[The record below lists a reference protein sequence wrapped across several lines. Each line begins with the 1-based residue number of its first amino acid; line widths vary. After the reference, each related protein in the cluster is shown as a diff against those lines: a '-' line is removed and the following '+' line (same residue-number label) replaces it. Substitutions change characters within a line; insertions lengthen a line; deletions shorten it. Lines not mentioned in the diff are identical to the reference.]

1 LNKVKLIINPHA
13 NLGRARQA
21 AEEIRM
27 LAEEL
32 GPVDWEWTERPTQAI
47 EMAFQAAQAGYELV
61 IAGGGDGTAHE
72 VLNGLMRVPEQDR
85 PIFSVLPL
93 GSGND
98 FSYGIGINHQP
109 SEALRQIFHGQPS
122 CIDIA
127 RFSDDTGHSEYWGNA
142 VGIGF
147 DTVVTLRSRRFTMF
161 RGFAIYLLAVIQTI
175 ILDNDSPAIQVETD
189 QESWSQKTILLVICN
204 GGREGGGFKI
214 SPQAKVD
221 DGMLNYASIRQVS
234 RPMMFRLLPEVMNG
248 THGRFEQ
255 VRMGE
260 CHRLNLQSDRPL
272 YVHIDGEIYSG
283 FGSNLRRLSVEILPG
298 ALQVMR

>member
-1 LNKVKLIINPHA
+1 MKKIKLIINPSA

-21 AEEIRM
+21 AEELRP
-27 LAEEL
+27 LVEQL
-32 GPVDWEWTERPTQAI
+32 GSADWEWTTRPAQAI
-47 EMAFQAAQAGYELV
+47 EMAYQAAQAGYELV

-72 VLNGLMRVPEQDR
+72 VLNGLMRVPEQSR
-85 PIFSVLPL
+85 PVLGVLPL

-98 FSYGIGINHQP
+98 FSYGIGIKSQP
-109 SEALRQIFHGQPS
+109 AEALHQAFHGEPAR
-122 CIDIA
+122 IDIA
-127 RFSDDTGHSEYWGNA
+127 RFSDGTGHSEYWGNA

-204 GGREGGGFKI
+204 GGREGGGFKVY
-214 SPQAKVD
+214 PQAKVD
-221 DGMLNYASIRQVS
+221 DGTLNYMSIRQVS

-255 VRMGE
+255 VRMGK
-260 CHRLNLQSDRPL
+260 CSRLSLQSDRPL
-272 YVHIDGEIYSG
+272 YVHIDGEIHSG
-283 FGSNLRRLSVEILPG
+283 FGSDLRHLSVEILPS